1 MKKLSTQLQSVIRV
15 KNLSKMGRLLNNPIK
30 YLYALYTRF
39 VLYPITKKGKITTA
53 KTFFGDSIH
62 LLLPAGTDIYLTG
75 GKSHNSELRLSSFII
90 DRLEEGNLF
99 VDVGAHFGFFS
110 LLASKIVGDAGRVI
124 AYEGGQHTYEVLNK
138 NVKLKSNI
146 QSINKVVSNTQGEIS
161 FYQFPSAYS
170 EYNSLDVEQYKNTAW
185 IKDNPPKVTHMQSV
199 RLSSSLKD
207 LNANIIKIDVEGA
220 EMEVLKGLEEYL
232 ESNDPI
238 IVIEYLS
245 SARNNKSHISAS
257 KFLKEKKYKSY
268 IIISDGS
275 IEYCSNIEKYMNS
288 ANIDSDNI
296 VFIRED

>member
-1 MKKLSTQLQSVIRV
+1 M
-15 KNLSKMGRLLNNPIK
+15 
-30 YLYALYTRF
+30 LYILDLCYT
-39 VLYPITKKGKITTA
+39 
-53 KTFFGDSIH
+53 
-62 LLLPAGTDIYLTG
+62 LLL
-75 GKSHNSELRLSSFII
+75 KLSSFII

-220 EMEVLKGLEEYL
+220 EMEVL
-232 ESNDPI
+232 D
-238 IVIEYLS
+238 
-245 SARNNKSHISAS
+245 
-257 KFLKEKKYKSY
+257 
-268 IIISDGS
+268 
-275 IEYCSNIEKYMNS
+275 
-288 ANIDSDNI
+288 
-296 VFIRED
+296 